1 MEPIKIQVEINL
13 SESAQSFL
21 SNIFAAAEKPA
32 PKKSTSKKSVAE
44 EKVAEKPV
52 AEEKVAE
59 KPVAEEKVAEKPV
72 AEEKVAKEPVAEEK
86 VAKEPVAEEPVAEEK
101 VAVTLEDLRTL
112 LAEKVSSHRSEIKDK
127 LTELNSPSLTR
138 LAESAY
144 QEMYD
149 FLTKL

>member
-21 SNIFAAAEKPA
+21 SNIFAAAEKPS
-32 PKKSTSKKSVAE
+32 PKKSTSKKS
-44 EKVAEKPV
+44 
-52 AEEKVAE
+52 
-59 KPVAEEKVAEKPV
+59 V

-86 VAKEPVAEEPVAEEK
+86 VAKEPVAEEKVAEKPLAEEKVAEEKVAEEKVAEEPVAEEK

-112 LAEKVSSHRSEIKDK
+112 LAEKVSNHRSEIKDK

>member
-44 EKVAEKPV
+44 EKVAEEKVAKEKVAKEKV
-52 AEEKVAE
+52 AEEKVAKE
-59 KPVAEEKVAEKPV
+59 PVAEEPV

-86 VAKEPVAEEPVAEEK
+86 VAEEKVAEEK

>member
-21 SNIFAAAEKPA
+21 SNIFAAAEKPS
-32 PKKSTSKKSVAE
+32 PKKSTSKKS
-44 EKVAEKPV
+44 
-52 AEEKVAE
+52 
-59 KPVAEEKVAEKPV
+59 V

-86 VAKEPVAEEPVAEEK
+86 VAEKPLAEEKVAEEKVAEEPVAEEK

-112 LAEKVSSHRSEIKDK
+112 LAEKVSNHRSEIKDK